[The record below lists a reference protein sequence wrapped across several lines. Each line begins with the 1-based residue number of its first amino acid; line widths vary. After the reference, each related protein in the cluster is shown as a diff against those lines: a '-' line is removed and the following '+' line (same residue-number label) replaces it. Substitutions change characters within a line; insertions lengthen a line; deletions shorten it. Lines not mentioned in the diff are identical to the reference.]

1 MNKGLIAGIA
11 FIAGAAIGSVVTWK
25 VVSTRCERIANEEAQ
40 SFREEL
46 AKLRAGE
53 ETEETEEEEPHVA
66 EVSPEEKE
74 EYAHVA
80 VESGYVHYSSVKK
93 AIVEKTE
100 PKTPETESVEE
111 KPYVIEPDEFGTI
124 DDYDTRFL
132 TYYADKV
139 LTDQWDNIIR
149 DVENTIGRDSLNHFG
164 EYDEPD
170 IVHVRN
176 ERLKTDYEVAAVT
189 TNYVSVLSAYDY
201 IEDDE

>member
-25 VVSTRCERIANEEAQ
+25 IVSTRCERIANEEAQ

-46 AKLRAGE
+46 AKLRAGKA
-53 ETEETEEEEPHVA
+53 TEETEEEEPAV
-66 EVSPEEKE
+66 ERVSPEEKE
-74 EYAHVA
+74 EYSNIAE
-80 VESGYVHYSSVKK
+80 ESGYIHYSSVKK
-93 AIVEKTE
+93 SEQSAVKTE
-100 PKTPETESVEE
+100 PVED

-124 DDYDTRFL
+124 DDFDTRFL

-139 LTDQWDNIIR
+139 LTDQYDNIIR

-176 ERLKTDYEVAAVT
+176 ERLKIDYEVAAVVQ
-189 TNYVSVLSAYDY
+189 NYVSVMSAYDY